1 MEGSKAKVTVSPFH
15 ELTVYN
21 PERTVCVYGST
32 EQCSKAEEQIT
43 SKLRKA
49 YENFLQTVQPH
60 QPNMFPGL
68 NHMSSGLNHMGSSMF
83 PSQEY
88 SPNMNPY
95 QPPGYMNGNGSGPMG
110 QNSTSETV
118 HLYIP
123 KESVG
128 PIIGLSGENIRISA
142 KRANASIKISE
153 AESETATERQV
164 VIKGTPESQY
174 KAQYDIFEKIRRER
188 LFKDRE
194 FLRSEILVPK
204 SLVGRIIGR
213 GGVRS
218 AQLQIRKLRNDV
230 MERQTMHNY
239 NRNVRGYRMGRGG
252 RGGGRRPPNGRGNH
266 DGGPM
271 DQ

>member
-1 MEGSKAKVTVSPFH
+1 M
-15 ELTVYN
+15 TVYN

-110 QNSTSETV
+110 VSKYLVKVLN
-118 HLYIP
+118 L
-123 KESVG
+123 
-128 PIIGLSGENIRISA
+128 
-142 KRANASIKISE
+142 
-153 AESETATERQV
+153 
-164 VIKGTPESQY
+164 VIVLT
-174 KAQYDIFEKIRRER
+174 
-188 LFKDRE
+188 
-194 FLRSEILVPK
+194 
-204 SLVGRIIGR
+204 
-213 GGVRS
+213 
-218 AQLQIRKLRNDV
+218 
-230 MERQTMHNY
+230 
-239 NRNVRGYRMGRGG
+239 
-252 RGGGRRPPNGRGNH
+252 
-266 DGGPM
+266 
-271 DQ
+271 